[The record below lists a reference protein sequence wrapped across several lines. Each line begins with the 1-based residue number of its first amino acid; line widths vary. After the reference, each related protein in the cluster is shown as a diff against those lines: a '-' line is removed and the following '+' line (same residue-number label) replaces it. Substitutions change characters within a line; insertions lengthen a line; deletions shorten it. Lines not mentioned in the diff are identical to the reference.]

1 MLARGRDVGF
11 ICAEL
16 YISRNTANAHR
27 RAIYSKLAATPGRG
41 SSTSWRTAW
50 EGSSARGRAAGRAQE
65 CGRPRQGAQGPR
77 AGNRPGLLEGPPK
90 HAPLRQEMNG
100 GGTHSRSFSSRPERR
115 HARRKTQISRVQP

>member
-1 MLARGRDVGF
+1 MPHQYQSIEARCAQIAAEHGLTPRETEVFTLLARGRDVGF

-50 EGSSARGRAAGRAQE
+50 EGSSARGRAAGRAQG

-77 AGNRPGLLEGPPK
+77 AGNRPGLPEGPPK
-90 HAPLRQEMNG
+90 HTPLR
-100 GGTHSRSFSSRPERR
+100 
-115 HARRKTQISRVQP
+115 